1 MHMFALCIISFL
13 KVLLMH
19 RCQTCRQGVQEATEG
34 AAACH
39 GPISQ
44 AHFLEGL
51 GVRERLSA
59 LLENASEDEAADL
72 ISGYERLVTGS
83 EPNQVSSLTI
93 FYCYFMH

>member
-1 MHMFALCIISFL
+1 MHG
-13 KVLLMH
+13 
-19 RCQTCRQGVQEATEG
+19 CQICRQGVQEATDG

-44 AHFLEGL
+44 ARFLEGL

-59 LLENASEDEAADL
+59 LLESASEDEAADL

-83 EPNQVSSLTI
+83 EPDQAGLSSYTAANLI
-93 FYCYFMH
+93 YCIAYWRCI